1 MTATTIIKAQ
11 DIDGAMIKAPVRRP
25 KNHMLLPELEKKIRK
40 ILLQIYPE
48 LRAVKKPFMLKQ
60 LHSYSHGHDS
70 LVYAV
75 SVNGMDKRFVLKQH
89 NPKHDSDR
97 AKLCAKR
104 EYEVLINLA
113 QELPQHSQRSGVPQV
128 VAFFH
133 ENHAILM
140 TECPGESFAHM
151 LRWTRLRH
159 VWTKHRLLCGA
170 TSCGE
175 WLGVFHRASRQSKVK
190 SADVQGEIERMFGND
205 LQTCGRLGLNYR
217 ILTRASDY
225 FTERCQEI
233 FRKTAEYTG
242 HHGDFGPHNIFLSAE
257 GATAIDFEGFR
268 IGLPGED
275 LADFLVL
282 LNLLPF
288 YHASASLRSNLRR
301 AFLDG
306 YSRQQPLQIELLSVF
321 ELQALVKRMAH
332 NPQLNISASRKVW
345 HNREKL
351 LGFYRKYFESLLQ

>member
-1 MTATTIIKAQ
+1 MTATIIIKAQ
-11 DIDGAMIKAPVRRP
+11 DIAGAAIKAPVRRP
-25 KNHMLLPELEKKIRK
+25 KNHMLLPELEENIHK

-48 LRAVKKPFMLKQ
+48 SRAVKKPFMLKR
-60 LHSYSHGHDS
+60 LHPYSGGHDS
-70 LVYAV
+70 LVYMV
-75 SVNGMDKRFVLKQH
+75 SVNGMDERFILKQH
-89 NPKHDSDR
+89 NPKHDR
-97 AKLCAKR
+97 EWAKLCAKR

-113 QELPQHSQRSGVPQV
+113 HELPQHSQRTGVPQV
-128 VAFFH
+128 VAFFP

-140 TECPGESFAHM
+140 KECPGESFAHM
-151 LRWTRLRH
+151 LRWTRIRR
-159 VWTKHRLLCGA
+159 VWTEHRLLRGA

-175 WLGVFHRASRQSKVK
+175 WLGVFHRASRQIKVK
-190 SADVQGEIERMFGND
+190 SAEVQGEIERMFSND
-205 LQTCGRLGLNYR
+205 LHSCGRLGLEER
-217 ILTRASDY
+217 ILTRAADY
-225 FTERCQEI
+225 FTKRYREVFQG
-233 FRKTAEYTG
+233 ALEYTG
-242 HHGDFGPHNIFLSAE
+242 HHGDFGPHNIFLSTE
-257 GATAIDFEGFR
+257 GAMAIDFEGFR

-306 YSRQQPLQIELLSVF
+306 YSRQRPLQIELLSVF

-332 NPQLNISASRKVW
+332 NPQLNISADRIVW
-345 HNREKL
+345 HKREQL